1 MNAEGPNVQRRLA
14 AVLAADVVGYSRLM
28 EVDEAGTLAR
38 LKTVRLELIDPAITK
53 CKGRIIK
60 TTGDGLLVE
69 FQSVTEALRCAVDFQ
84 ERMARRNRDMAAS
97 RALLYRIGINLGD
110 VIVEDNDI
118 FGDGVNV
125 AARLEGLAEPGGICI
140 SAAVRD
146 QVADRLPVGFQ
157 DLGEQHVKNISRP
170 IRVYKVV
177 LNGQANEPAGVA
189 VAQAAPQVS
198 VRKSSIAV
206 LPFVNMSGDPEQE
219 FFADGLTEDII
230 TELSRFRQL
239 LVISRNAVFVH
250 KGKPIKPQQVARE
263 FGVDYVVEGSVRKA
277 ADRVRVTVQLIDGET
292 ETHLWA
298 ERYDRKLEDIFAIQD
313 EVTSSIAATLFGRVE
328 AARHDRVQRK
338 PTDSMAAYEYVL
350 TGKVLHHWSNPESN
364 VQAIGMLNRAIEL
377 DPNYAHA
384 HAWKACVTG
393 QAWLHGWSEDPAAS
407 LRVIAEEL
415 QIALSL
421 DDNDADVH
429 RILAALNV
437 NFNEHDKAAYHQ
449 SRALELNPN
458 SDLIVV
464 QQGEL
469 LTWLGRPTEGI
480 EWIRRAMRL
489 NPYHPERFWS
499 HLGRAQYT
507 GRCYADAIGS
517 YSRLTK
523 PDQSHHAFLAAA
535 SAQLGNWVSA
545 SAHAREVLARQ
556 REFHR
561 RRVPQ
566 DAALSAT
573 VRHRTRARGFVEGG
587 AAGLAADRHDL
598 PRGASP
604 LRATAGRAG
613 FLHATGKHTHRAAH
627 AAPARADNLA
637 SACYDLS
644 QG

>member
-14 AVLAADVVGYSRLM
+14 AILAADVVGYSRLM

-69 FQSVTEALRCAVDFQ
+69 FQSVTEALRCAVEFQ
-84 ERMARRNRDMAAS
+84 ERMARRNRDVAAS

-110 VIVEDNDI
+110 VIVEDDDI

-125 AARLEGLAEPGGICI
+125 AARLESLAEPGGICI

-146 QVADRLPVGFQ
+146 QVADRLPVEFQ
-157 DLGEQHVKNISRP
+157 DLGDQHVKNISRP
-170 IRVYKVV
+170 IRVFKVV
-177 LNGQANEPAGVA
+177 LDGQAGEPADG
-189 VAQAAPQVS
+189 AQSSPQS
-198 VRKSSIAV
+198 GVRKPSIAV

-250 KGKPIKPQQVARE
+250 KGKPVKAQQVARE

-277 ADRVRVTVQLIDGET
+277 ADRVRVTVQLIDGQT
-292 ETHLWA
+292 ETHVWA

-328 AARHDRVQRK
+328 AARHDRVHRK
-338 PTDSMAAYEYVL
+338 PTGSMAAYECVL
-350 TGKVLHHWSNPESN
+350 TGKVLHHWSNRESN
-364 VQAIGMLNRAIEL
+364 VQAIDMLNRAIEL

-393 QAWLHGWSEDPAAS
+393 QAWLHGWSEDPDQS
-407 LRVIAEEL
+407 LRVIADEL

-429 RILAALNV
+429 RILAAVKL
-437 NFNEHDKAAYHQ
+437 NFNEINKAVYHQ
-449 SRALELNPN
+449 GRALELNPN

-469 LTWLGRPTEGI
+469 LTWLGQPTEGI

-523 PDQSHHAFLAAA
+523 PDHGHHAFLAAA
-535 SAQLGNWVSA
+535 SAQLGNRISA
-545 SAHAREVLARQ
+545 EAHGREVLARQ
-556 REFHR
+556 ANF
-561 RRVPQ
+561 
-566 DAALSAT
+566 T
-573 VRHRTRARGFVEGG
+573 V
-587 AAGLAADRHDL
+587 
-598 PRGASP
+598 
-604 LRATAGRAG
+604 AG
-613 FLHATGKHTHRAAH
+613 FLQTLHYHQ
-627 AAPARADNLA
+627 PADAEHVREGLLKAGLPA
-637 SACYDLS
+637 
-644 QG
+644 